1 VAQPSEILPPEILA
15 RTTQLL
21 AELCAISSA
30 SGDAQGLPAMAARVA
45 AELST
50 RGLQPEVVSENDGE
64 GGTLPLLVARGTRV
78 GDHPLVLV
86 GHLDTVLDAVP
97 PHLDG
102 DRLWATG
109 ALDMKGGLAM
119 LIGALDLM
127 AQRGQ
132 KPPDDLML
140 VAVPDE
146 EVSGFISERAVRRW
160 SEGARALLVIEPGEA
175 RGAAETL
182 VAGRRGLTEW
192 RLEVTGRASHSGLAY
207 WQGRS
212 ALAAAADWT
221 SQAQAMSEAGA
232 GATVNVA
239 RMVAGDADFVNGLA
253 THHALLGT
261 SRRRNIVSDRAL
273 AEGEARYLT
282 PPEGTRIMERLARLT
297 ARIAAEREVSVV
309 FSPGISVPPVDPKGP
324 GAPIADLV
332 TRLAAERGWCLEVEE
347 DRGGISFP
355 NYIAD
360 PSKVPIVDGLGPVGD
375 GMHTREEYLDLRSL
389 ERRIVLLADLLH
401 ELAQQD

>member
-1 VAQPSEILPPEILA
+1 MSQTPEALPREILTK
-15 RTTQLL
+15 TTQLL
-21 AELCAISSA
+21 VELCAISSA
-30 SGDAQGLPAMAARVA
+30 SGDSEGLPAIAARVGV
-45 AELST
+45 ELST
-50 RGLQPEVVSENDGE
+50 RGLRVEILREEDGD
-64 GGTLPLLVARGTRV
+64 GGTQPLLVARGPRP

-97 PHLDG
+97 P
-102 DRLWATG
+102 RLEGERLRATG

-119 LIGALDLM
+119 LIGALDLL
-127 AQRGQ
+127 AHRGQ
-132 KPPDDLML
+132 RFPDDLML

-146 EVSGFISERAVRRW
+146 EVSGFISEQAVRRW

-175 RGAAETL
+175 RGDAETL

-212 ALAAAADWT
+212 ALAAAAAWAAR
-221 SQAQAMSEAGA
+221 AQAMSESGA
-232 GATVNVA
+232 GPTVNVA
-239 RMVAGDADFVNGLA
+239 RMVAGDSDFVNALG

-261 SRRRNIVSDRAL
+261 SRRRNVVSDRAL

-282 PPEGTRIMERLARLT
+282 PPDGVRIMDQLARLT
-297 ARIAAEREVSVV
+297 ESIAAEHEVAMA
-309 FSPGISVPPVDPKGP
+309 FLPGIGVPPVDPKGP
-324 GAPIADLV
+324 GAPIAARV
-332 TRLAAERGWCLEVEE
+332 TSLAAERGWRLEVEE

-360 PSKVPIVDGLGPVGD
+360 PSRVPIVDGLGPVGD

-389 ERRIVLLADLLH
+389 ERRIVLLADLLN
-401 ELAQQD
+401 ELADRP